1 MYSSFLVTKTQ
12 IFFGYPMQNISQ
24 SWQERPFLKNETFVA
39 RGQGGLHNSG
49 ARKVKCQLNFKI
61 TRIDALIKQII
72 CKQNKSNLRKTSSN
86 NFKPYLTCEK
96 QPNA

>member
-1 MYSSFLVTKTQ
+1 MAGKT
-12 IFFGYPMQNISQ
+12 
-24 SWQERPFLKNETFVA
+24 FLKNETFVA
-39 RGQGGLHNSG
+39 RDQGGLHNSG

-96 QPNA
+96 QPNAEHEPGLPVHAAAVRLNTSDHRL